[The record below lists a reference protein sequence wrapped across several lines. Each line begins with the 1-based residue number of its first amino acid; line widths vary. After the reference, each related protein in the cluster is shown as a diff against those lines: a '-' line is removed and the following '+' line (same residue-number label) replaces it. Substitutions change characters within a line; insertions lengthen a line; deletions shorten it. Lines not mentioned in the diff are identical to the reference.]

1 MVHSWAQLSKA
12 LARVFWKGAGEH
24 SDEMSQSTDTAMM
37 VEVVRRGERGQ
48 SIGC

>member
-1 MVHSWAQLSKA
+1 MIHSWAQLSKA
-12 LARVFWKGAGEH
+12 LARASWKGAGGH
-24 SDEMSQSTDTAMM
+24 SNEMSQSTDTMMM